1 MTGLRTTITAYL
13 LICSIGKAAVIRHRQ
28 LPPVQIT
35 WITEYET
42 AIDDVTSFELETIT
56 FDLPSQASP
65 YPNLG
70 VGNSTGTVVLIQLTH
85 LS

>member
-28 LPPVQIT
+28 LPPVQ
-35 WITEYET
+35 ITEYET

-70 VGNSTGTVVLIQLTH
+70 VGNSTGTVVLIQLAY